1 MIGRLVEQQ
10 ELRLL
15 EKELAQRHAPP
26 LAAGKL
32 GDVGVVR
39 RTAQGVH
46 RKIDLGIEVPQPL
59 GLDLVL
65 QLGHLVGSFI
75 GVVGGELVVAV
86 DDRLLRR

>member
-10 ELRLL
+10 ELRLF

-46 RKIDLGIEVPQPL
+46 RLIDLGIEVPQPL
-59 GLDLVL
+59 GFDLVL
-65 QLGHLVGSFI
+65 QLGHLVGSFV